1 MKNQFLIENLNQLAQ
16 VDTTWMDDVTFYENN
31 RNWLDR
37 SAKIALKI
45 LRTLRENK
53 NKAHHPNSQK
63 ELADTMG
70 VSPQYINKIAKGT
83 ENLTLETISRLENVL
98 NVQLIE
104 LTNNYLITNTY
115 EQIEFEGLFSFSS
128 QQQIIEIMI
137 MSQQEMANWSNQA
150 GEYSY
155 AMAA

>member
-1 MKNQFLIENLNQLAQ
+1 
-16 VDTTWMDDVTFYENN
+16 
-31 RNWLDR
+31 
-37 SAKIALKI
+37 
-45 LRTLRENK
+45 
-53 NKAHHPNSQK
+53 
-63 ELADTMG
+63 MG